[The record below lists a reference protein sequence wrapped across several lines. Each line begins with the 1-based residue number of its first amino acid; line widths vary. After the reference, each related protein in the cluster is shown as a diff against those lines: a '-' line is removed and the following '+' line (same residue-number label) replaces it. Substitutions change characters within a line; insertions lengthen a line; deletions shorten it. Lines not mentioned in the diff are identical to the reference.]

1 MPIPH
6 QVIKKKGQSS
16 MKDARSEES
25 GVIVQYI
32 EVHKRRSH
40 TPLHCSICTNRIWF
54 DAADVSEPEGVPEPR
69 LSWVLCKV
77 CHQILQAQMQ
87 QSPVHSPL
95 RLRIAMGLVASE
107 RWPHAYSTRVREY
120 VNDRRWIIFMA
131 AAFIIAMLVHL
142 ALIVMIAGIK

>member
-1 MPIPH
+1 
-6 QVIKKKGQSS
+6 

-25 GVIVQYI
+25 GIALQYT
-32 EVHKRRSH
+32 ETYKRRSR

-54 DAADVSEPEGVPEPR
+54 DACVVKEPDGVPEPQ
-69 LSWVLCKV
+69 LSWILCKA
-77 CHQILQAQMQ
+77 CHQVLQVQMQ
-87 QSPVHSPL
+87 QSPIQSPL

-142 ALIVMIAGIK
+142 ALIVIIAGIK